1 METNMIITEEH
12 ISDKIYLIRGVKVM
26 LDRDLAVM
34 YDVEARRLRQQ
45 IKRNA
50 ERFPSHFMFQLN
62 EDEANFLVSQ
72 NVIPSIKHL
81 GGSLPLVFSEHGILM
96 LANVIKSQ
104 RAIAMSI
111 KIIEVFVKFREMLI
125 THKDLLLKFER
136 LETLVVQHDDDIK
149 ALFNALKQLIY
160 QKNEPREPVGFKLNH
175 KEN

>member
-1 METNMIITEEH
+1 METNIIITEEH

-26 LDRDLAVM
+26 LDRDLAIM
-34 YDVEARRLRQQ
+34 YDVEVRRLRQQ
-45 IKRNA
+45 VKRNA
-50 ERFPSHFMFQLN
+50 ERFPGHFMFQLT
-62 EDEANFLVSQ
+62 EEEVRFMVSQ
-72 NVIPSIKHL
+72 NVIPSMQYL
-81 GGSLPLVFSEHGILM
+81 GGSLPYVFSEHGILM

-104 RAIAMSI
+104 RAIEMSI

-160 QKNEPREPVGFKLNH
+160 QKNEPREPVGFKLKNAG
-175 KEN
+175 N